1 MIDLTSSLAY
11 FALQGGS
18 NEYFSD
24 GTPDSCAIT
33 SKLELSASIIDFE
46 EFESQTLNSTRSTSS
61 QSILVHKT
69 ALAVKQ
75 VCLVFSLKPLTKG
88 WCWPQN
94 REKQSYLLPESA
106 QSSNSPPLPST
117 TFDWSAIV
125 DLSLSAKLIEKF
137 WFLVDCNSRGS

>member
-24 GTPDSCAIT
+24 GTAPDSCAII

-69 ALAVKQ
+69 ALALKK
-75 VCLVFSLKPLTKG
+75 VCLVFSLKPPTKG
-88 WCWPQN
+88 
-94 REKQSYLLPESA
+94 
-106 QSSNSPPLPST
+106 
-117 TFDWSAIV
+117 
-125 DLSLSAKLIEKF
+125 
-137 WFLVDCNSRGS
+137 